1 MLRNLFKPHKLDNK
15 FTRYLNQEEL
25 INHLDK
31 FLIVLSNLNR
41 RLTEEASLKDLH
53 FALEIIY
60 LFFKEFRTFVIEKEI
75 LEDYPVNLNYGLPSI
90 GSLQADLTEHFKN
103 SDNQQRFDKTI
114 KKSTNDEKI
123 ELSFFEGERMFN
135 ISFRNKLIQ
144 LAFNI
149 ETKGIEIEI
158 NPQGGK

>member
-15 FTRYLNQEEL
+15 FTRYLNREEL

-31 FLIVLSNLNR
+31 FVSELSGMNR

-60 LFFKEFRTFVIEKEI
+60 LFFKEFRIFIMEKEI
-75 LEDYPVNLNYGLPSI
+75 LENYPLNLNYGLPSI

-103 SDNQQRFDKTI
+103 SDNQQRFDKAI
-114 KKSTNDEKI
+114 KESTNDEKI
-123 ELSFFEGERMFN
+123 QLSFFEGERMFN

-144 LAFNI
+144 LAFNT
-149 ETKGIEIEI
+149 ETKEIKIEI